1 MPLKTWKQLS
11 SKVLFSNK
19 YWDYL
24 LDEFQIEDGKKGEY
38 HFVRTAGSTMIIP
51 VTDSGKLL
59 LVNQYRYLNQMES
72 LEFPCGSIS
81 KNLSPGENAIKELRE
96 ETGYT
101 AKELI
106 PAGFF
111 SPFNGV
117 TDEMCHVFIAKNLIR
132 ASLKSDD
139 TEEFEIHELSFNRID
154 ELISSNTIWDGMT
167 LAAWQLTKKS
177 VIEILK

>member
-1 MPLKTWKQLS
+1 MSLKTWKQLS
-11 SKVLFSNK
+11 SKVLLSNK

-38 HFVRTAGSTMIIP
+38 HFVRTGGSTMIIP

-59 LVNQYRYLNQMES
+59 FVNQYRYLNQRES

-81 KNLSPGENAIKELRE
+81 KNLSPKENAVKELRE
-96 ETGYT
+96 ETGYST
-101 AKELI
+101 KELI

-117 TDEMCHVFIAKNLIR
+117 TDEMCHVFVANDLVR
-132 ASLKSDD
+132 DFLKADD
-139 TEEFEIHELSFNRID
+139 TEEFELHELSVDKVD
-154 ELISSNTIWDGMT
+154 ELISDNTIWDGMT
-167 LAAWQLTKKS
+167 LAAWILAKKF
-177 VIEILK
+177 V